1 MEGLQLKRFALAF
14 QHLVAMFGA
23 TVLVPL
29 LTGLNVSVALF
40 TSGLGTLIFHKC
52 TQGKV
57 PVYLGSSF
65 AFIAPIIVV
74 RNQWGLAYATGGIV
88 VAGLVYVLMAL
99 VVRFFGVEKVT
110 DLFPPVVAGPVIMVI
125 GLTLAPTAQ
134 DMASGNWFVAAFT
147 ILVAILAMTKAKGY
161 FNLLP
166 VLVGVG
172 AGYLLSVVLGIVDF
186 SAVVAAPWIQ
196 VPQFI
201 APRFSLPALAVIAPL
216 AFVTVIEH
224 IGDIKANSTVVDKD
238 FIADPGLHRTLIG
251 DGIATSVAGLLGGP
265 ANTTYSENTGV
276 LAMTKVYDP
285 AILRI
290 TAVMAMALSFIG
302 KFGAIIS
309 SIPTPVM
316 GGISILLFGMIAA
329 VGLRTLIEN
338 KVDLTKSSNLLI
350 VSLILVF
357 GISGAVVTI
366 GQLQLVGMSLAA
378 VIGVIANLFL
388 NREKA

>member
-1 MEGLQLKRFALAF
+1 MQLKRFALAF